1 MSLSGLGHRVRRPGC
16 RHCPVRSQDRA
27 SARANS
33 PAYRRHGTA
42 TCRAGPSSSLR
53 LVPEPLRSLGL
64 RQCTWCRARSG
75 RRSDATG
82 SMPSSRAGRPMASG
96 KVSAR
101 QLANATWVLR
111 EPGSG
116 TREAADRWLMPQ
128 LPEMKVELELSTNEA
143 VKRAVAAGIGLGCLS
158 ALAVEDAVRHRWL
171 VQLPTTFPTLHRTL
185 SIVLNRSKKLGSAA
199 DGFLRYCTGAK

>member
-1 MSLSGLGHRVRRPGC
+1 
-16 RHCPVRSQDRA
+16 
-27 SARANS
+27 
-33 PAYRRHGTA
+33 
-42 TCRAGPSSSLR
+42 
-53 LVPEPLRSLGL
+53 
-64 RQCTWCRARSG
+64 
-75 RRSDATG
+75 
-82 SMPSSRAGRPMASG
+82 
-96 KVSAR
+96 
-101 QLANATWVLR
+101 
-111 EPGSG
+111 
-116 TREAADRWLMPQ
+116 MPQ